1 MPNHKIDAVVDQR
14 GMTQPPAD
22 PSVTIPSSVKAA
34 SAAADKIHQQA
45 YAEPVTGDGNTPQPQ
60 PQVLAQPEP
69 QVQPQAQVQP
79 QPTAKPDPNAPPGS
93 PEFEAHTYQSMKGRY
108 DASQRQLGIAQ
119 QQLQALSTELV
130 QTQALMEQVAKRG
143 PVADPVLPAPTQKR
157 VTEKDEETYGKELID
172 LATRAAED
180 AVAPK
185 LTRLEQENQN
195 LNARLRQT
203 NLQNSRQTVHAA
215 LFGWNRNWEAINGS
229 PEFVAWLRLP
239 DLYSGQLRHTLL
251 KAAFE
256 SGNAPR
262 VIAFFQGFLTEHPPT
277 GGPDPSL
284 PQPGAAQLAPQ
295 PRQAAIPL
303 EQLAAPGKAKPAP
316 GNMPTQPAAQ
326 PIITRK
332 YISDFYTLVRKGA
345 FVGREPEKERLERE
359 IYAAQ
364 NAGQVR

>member
-1 MPNHKIDAVVDQR
+1 MPNHKIEPSVDQH

-22 PSVTIPSSVKAA
+22 PSVVIPASVRAA
-34 SAAADKIHQQA
+34 SKAADKIHEQA
-45 YAEPVTGDGNTPQPQ
+45 YAEPVTADGNPAPAA
-60 PQVLAQPEP
+60 PPAPANPAPAAPPAPGV
-69 QVQPQAQVQP
+69 
-79 QPTAKPDPNAPPGS
+79 KPDPNAPPGS

-130 QTQALMEQVAKRG
+130 QTQALMEQAIRKA
-143 PVADPVLPAPTQKR
+143 PAADPALPPPPTQKR

-172 LATRAAED
+172 LASRAAED

-195 LNARLRQT
+195 LQARLRQT
-203 NLQNSRQTVHAA
+203 NLQSARQTVHAA
-215 LFGWNRNWEAINGS
+215 LFGWNQNWEAINHS
-229 PEFVAWLRLP
+229 SEFVAWLRLP
-239 DLYSGQLRHTLL
+239 DLYSGQVRHGLL

-262 VIAFFQGFLTEHPPT
+262 VIAFFQGFLAEHPQT
-277 GGPDPSL
+277 GSPDPTLSQL
-284 PQPGAAQLAPQ
+284 RAANPAPQ

-303 EQLAAPGKAKPAP
+303 EQLSAPGKAKPAS
-316 GNMPTQPAAQ
+316 GNTPTQPAAQ

-345 FVGREPEKERLERE
+345 FVGRDAEKERLERE